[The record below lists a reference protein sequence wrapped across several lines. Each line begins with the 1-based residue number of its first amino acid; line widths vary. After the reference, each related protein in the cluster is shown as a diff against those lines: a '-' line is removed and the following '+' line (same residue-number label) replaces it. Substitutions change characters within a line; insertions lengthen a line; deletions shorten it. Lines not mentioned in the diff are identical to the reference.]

1 MEKPQRARSGLK
13 WSPGG
18 PKSPVQSWTAVLNI
32 GAQALAGGD
41 GDLSVI
47 SSGVMG
53 RLGID
58 SDDDSWRWLVEVDR
72 VVVSDYWRVY
82 ASCAAGCDAARQP

>member
-1 MEKPQRARSGLK
+1 MVAAWTQASSAVADGCSQR
-13 WSPGG
+13 WCPG
-18 PKSPVQSWTAVLNI
+18 S
-32 GAQALAGGD
+32 LAGGD